1 MRNTRR
7 RSFHGATYLVA
18 IQLPVLYLPLA
29 TVGVIRLF
37 SRACPWL
44 FEGPHPTVDGGR
56 RVEVIGAA
64 AISGDAIS
72 LVVPTTEL
80 LFAKAVEAA
89 RCTPCVPVRELCDS
103 DRQMRRALARWPSAS
118 AAPFAPVQFLMWE
131 AWSPPTSR
139 RKQLQV
145 RRGQHQREW
154 MSAPCTHPDTR
165 TRRGEQ
171 HHATGAPSLRMA
183 RLRHIRHTR
192 HAHRPFPQGP
202 VPPPPPPPL
211 RLLPARRSWTAPS
224 PPCPTVR
231 PPSMDLRCRQ
241 VQLLALLPAASRCT
255 GALQG
260 SPALESTRIPR

>member
-89 RCTPCVPVRELCDS
+89 RCTPC
-103 DRQMRRALARWPSAS
+103 AS
-118 AAPFAPVQFLMWE
+118 YV
-131 AWSPPTSR
+131 T
-139 RKQLQV
+139 
-145 RRGQHQREW
+145 
-154 MSAPCTHPDTR
+154 
-165 TRRGEQ
+165 
-171 HHATGAPSLRMA
+171 ATGKC
-183 RLRHIRHTR
+183 
-192 HAHRPFPQGP
+192 G
-202 VPPPPPPPL
+202 VP
-211 RLLPARRSWTAPS
+211 LLAGHP
-224 PPCPTVR
+224 
-231 PPSMDLRCRQ
+231 Q
-241 VQLLALLPAASRCT
+241 VQLLSLLYS
-255 GALQG
+255 
-260 SPALESTRIPR
+260 S